1 MKTRLTLVLDKE
13 VAKKA
18 KALSRRRNKNISD
31 IIEQY
36 LKQITNKEGS
46 VVDKL
51 LGAAKG
57 TYPENTPYEQIV
69 RESIS
74 EVYQRK
80 KLRVEYN

>member
-57 TYPENTPYEQIV
+57 AYPENTSYEQIV